1 MEDKDGWVGGGAAA
15 SCWRVVR
22 RQERVVSQDG
32 ESSGSDQPS
41 LFLSGDLG
49 QSALRCAYR
58 MNHL

>member
-1 MEDKDGWVGGGAAA
+1 M
-15 SCWRVVR
+15 
-22 RQERVVSQDG
+22 VSQDG